1 MRNDL
6 FQRLPPPTAALLVA
20 AILLQPTS
28 AHVLQHFPRQTPPPS
43 TTTHSLHALDVVSWP
58 LLLPTPAPLNPLDL
72 LRRQV
77 PATVCGY
84 IGGNPDLPATCSAGS
99 HCVLDSAH
107 GVIGCCP
114 DGEEKC
120 SSGVFTDCVDA
131 NSGPQTEVNPYVFT
145 CAGNNVCYK
154 NQFDGGFS
162 QFGCGTASDLGT
174 TVLAAASGITGDL
187 DRQTASMDLTATASP
202 LSEPTTLGTQTT
214 RRTSTSASS
223 DSTSS
228 SSTSESS
235 SESSSQSSSA
245 SSSSETP
252 PPTSSTM
259 TLSSSTTETSTS
271 STPARTTDP
280 PAAPSAAPPPDRTG
294 AIVGGTV
301 SGVAALVAVAAL
313 AFFFYR
319 RRQQN
324 LRQGPGRNNSPH
336 GTYIS
341 APKPGPGTGFTAIDQ
356 SGDAYERALL
366 PPVSTAPAFS
376 NDLSAGGP
384 SPFAYRGAAGVHD
397 SYPPAERVPSSN
409 YSDYS
414 YPGQYPAA
422 YAAAAAAQGGYGHSR
437 LEPDQIPL
445 TREIDDFSHG
455 FQQALGRIGEEDE
468 PPYNGNGNGNGT
480 GHYNGAVRP
489 LWQQNRRQSRNLM
502 WM

>member
-1 MRNDL
+1 MRSD
-6 FQRLPPPTAALLVA
+6 FFERLPPPTALFLLAALLDS
-20 AILLQPTS
+20 TS
-28 AHVLQHFPRQTPPPS
+28 AHVLQPLPRQTPPP
-43 TTTHSLHALDVVSWP
+43 TTTQQLQALEVVSWP
-58 LLLPTPAPLNPLDL
+58 IVPTPAPLNPYD
-72 LRRQV
+72 LRRRQI

-84 IGGNPDLPATCSAGS
+84 VGGNPELPATCSAGS

-114 DGEEKC
+114 DGEESC
-120 SSGVFTDCVDA
+120 SSGVFTGCVDA

-145 CAGNNVCYK
+145 CEGNNVCYQ

-174 TVLAAASGITGDL
+174 TVLAAASGITGSL
-187 DRQTASMDLTATASP
+187 DRQTASMELTATASP
-202 LSEPTTLGTQTT
+202 LSEPTTLGTVTS
-214 RRTSTSASS
+214 RRSSSTS

-228 SSTSESS
+228 SSSKSESTAESS
-235 SESSSQSSSA
+235 SESSTAPWTSPQTSPSTTTTTPSTTRTA
-245 SSSSETP
+245 TSSEA
-252 PPTSSTM
+252 
-259 TLSSSTTETSTS
+259 TE
-271 STPARTTDP
+271 TTDP
-280 PAAPSAAPPPDRTG
+280 PAAPAVSPPPDRTG

-313 AFFFYR
+313 GYFFYR
-319 RRQQN
+319 RRQN
-324 LRQGPGRNNSPH
+324 VRQGPGQNSPT

-356 SGDAYERALL
+356 NSDAYERALL
-366 PPVSTAPAFS
+366 PPVSTAPDFS
-376 NDLSAGGP
+376 HDLSAGGP

-414 YPGQYPAA
+414 YPGQFPAA
-422 YAAAAAAQGGYGHSR
+422 YAAAAAAQQGHAR

-468 PPYNGNGNGNGT
+468 PPYTGGNGRGNGNGGQFSDT
-480 GHYNGAVRP
+480 PSGYNGAVRP